1 MDLSNL
7 KVFSGACKLLNIFL
21 ANYLQ
26 WLKNDDEY
34 DINRIDNKKRFNRR
48 YAYRIPTTDCGVK

>member
-1 MDLSNL
+1 MDSSKL
-7 KVFSGACKLLNIFL
+7 KVFSGACMLLGMFL

-34 DINRIDNKKRFNRR
+34 DITRIDKK
-48 YAYRIPTTDCGVK
+48 K